1 MLAKE
6 GKIIYD
12 KKGEKKVK
20 NNLLQYLFIAIVIT
34 LIGVAIYSIYGQ
46 KEEIEETEEQEQL
59 EITNIQN
66 SIRLGIAEYDTLNP
80 IVSKNKYVQEIAKIL
95 YEPLITITSDY
106 KLENALA
113 KEWSKLN
120 ETTYLIK
127 LKENVTWHDGEKL
140 VAKDVQFTMDRL
152 KEGNSIYSSN
162 VEKVTSL
169 EVIDDTTVKIILSEE
184 VPFFEY
190 YLTFPIVPYHQYLT
204 EDFWTSNR
212 NVAGTGMYK
221 IKEVTENEIVLKE
234 NQTWWNWKEPYKT
247 SNIHVNL
254 YSSVGEL
261 YNAFKLGNVDLINT
275 SNTNL
280 SSYIGT
286 IGYSTKEYKGRQWD
300 YLVCN
305 TSDNVL
311 KNKEVRQAI
320 QYAIDKTNLVASVY
334 GTQYDISNFPLDFGN
349 YLMDGENVASSF
361 NLELAKQTLLDNGW
375 TYNYGNW
382 RKTINYRNIRTSVNL
397 VVKSSNANQV
407 AIAELIKKQLKE
419 AGITIQVV
427 KATDYQYKQYLTKKN
442 YQMILIGVN
451 TPISMDIDS
460 FIGKENYA
468 NYVNEEITNLLKEIK
483 DTQDENKIKENYQKI
498 ANIYLDEVPWI
509 GLYYNKNIIAYNNK
523 LRAELTPNWYN
534 IYYHINEWYRE
545 T

>member
-1 MLAKE
+1 M
-6 GKIIYD
+6 I
-12 KKGEKKVK
+12 KKVRQVR
-20 NNLLQYLFIAIVIT
+20 NNILQYLFIAIVII
-34 LIGVAIYSIYGQ
+34 LIGVAVYSIYGTR
-46 KEEIEETEEQEQL
+46 EIEEESNEEEEL

-80 IVSKNKYVQEIAKIL
+80 IVSKNKYVQEISRIL
-95 YEPLITITSDY
+95 FEPLITITSDY

-113 KEWSKLN
+113 EEWSKIN

-127 LKENVTWHDGEKL
+127 LKDNITWHDGEKL

-169 EVIDDTTVKIILSEE
+169 EVIDDITVKIILSEE

-204 EDFWTSNR
+204 EDFWTSTR

-221 IKEVTENEIVLKE
+221 IKEITEDQIILKE
-234 NQTWWNWKEPYKT
+234 NEDWWNWKEPYKT
-247 SNIHVNL
+247 QNIYINL

-261 YNAFKLGNVDLINT
+261 YNAFKLGNIDLINT

-280 SSYIGT
+280 SDYIGT
-286 IGYSTKEYKGRQWD
+286 IGYSTKEYKGREWD

-320 QYAIDKTNLVASVY
+320 QYGIDKNNIVASVFGSKY
-334 GTQYDISNFPLDFGN
+334 SISNFPLDFGN
-349 YLMDGENVASSF
+349 YLIDGENVESKF

-375 TYNYGNW
+375 TYNYGTW
-382 RKTINYRNIRTSVNL
+382 RKTINYRNIRTSINL
-397 VVKSSNANQV
+397 VVKNSNANQV
-407 AIAELIKKQLKE
+407 AVAELIKKQLKE
-419 AGITIQVV
+419 VGITIQII
-427 KATDYQYKQYLTKKN
+427 KASDYQYNRYLTNKN

-451 TPISMDIDS
+451 APISIDIDS
-460 FIGKENYA
+460 FVGKENYS
-468 NYVNEEITNLLKEIK
+468 NYVNEEISNLLIEIK
-483 DTQDENKIKENYQKI
+483 NIQDENKIKEKKKKI
-498 ANIYLDEVPWI
+498 ADIYFEEAPWI
-509 GLYYNKNIIAYNNK
+509 GLYYNKNTVAYSNN

-534 IYYHINEWYRE
+534 IYYNINDWYRE